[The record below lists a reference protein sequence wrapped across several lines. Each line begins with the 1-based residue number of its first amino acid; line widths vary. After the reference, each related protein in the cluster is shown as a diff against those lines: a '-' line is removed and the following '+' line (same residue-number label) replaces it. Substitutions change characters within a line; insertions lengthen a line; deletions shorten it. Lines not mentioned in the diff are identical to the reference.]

1 MTLQETIQA
10 KQAQLKEQDATAEA
24 ALITNE
30 QYIEFLATIANET
43 EITTKLDIVIDRM
56 NQMKPIIT
64 GDGTKYGVNCFPLPE
79 RIFGPVMSRVLGIVS
94 ASNACFIDKR
104 QEDLTALTHVPYQI
118 WATAADALGKTAYFN
133 KTHLVSEE
141 MYTIEKLQLALTA
154 ICQGLN
160 ISTTYVAKVTPDK
173 LDKWFLNS
181 EIKAN
186 EKLADFQRT
195 ELLDS
200 TNQFTLEA

>member
-10 KQAQLKEQDATAEA
+10 KQAQLKAQDTTAEA
-24 ALITNE
+24 ALISNVP
-30 QYIEFLATIANET
+30 YIEFLATIANET
-43 EITTKLDIVIDRM
+43 ELTTALDTVIDRM
-56 NQMKPIIT
+56 NQMKAIVT
-64 GDGTKYGVNCFPLPE
+64 NDGTKYGVNCYPLPE
-79 RIFGPVMSRVLGIVS
+79 RIFGSVMSRVLGIVS
-94 ASNACFIDKR
+94 ASSACFTTER
-104 QEDLTALTHVPYQI
+104 QTELTALTHVSYPI
-118 WATAADALGKTAYFN
+118 WTAAANALGKPAYFN
-133 KTHLVSEE
+133 KTHLVPE
-141 MYTIEKLQLALTA
+141 YTYAMQELQLALTA

-160 ISTTYVAKVTPDK
+160 IPITYVVQVTPDK